1 MPFVWIMPF
10 LCKTLHKK
18 ENICIF
24 ALKINH
30 KINNYEMCKKNRQ
43 NNN

>member
-1 MPFVWIMPF
+1 MNENLLHYVVIY
-10 LCKTLHKK
+10 KVLHKK

-30 KINNYEMCKKNRQ
+30 KINNCVKNGQ